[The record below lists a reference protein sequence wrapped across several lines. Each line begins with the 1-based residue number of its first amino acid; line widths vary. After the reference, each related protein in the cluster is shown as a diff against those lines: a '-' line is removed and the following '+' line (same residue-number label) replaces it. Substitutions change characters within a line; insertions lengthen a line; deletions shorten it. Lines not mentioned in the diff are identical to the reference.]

1 MKIVSSSEMRE
12 IDRVSSEQFAVPS
25 LTLME
30 NAGSAVA
37 QFAGRNY
44 RRHSNL
50 FGVVCGKGNNGGDGL
65 VAARKLHEANQ
76 QVRLLL
82 LADPA
87 ELQGDAAAN
96 YERLPI
102 KPVIAKSSDELNSEA
117 AEAVF
122 ASPVIIDA
130 ILGSGFHPPVAG
142 LYAKAIEKISAS
154 RAHVIAVDVPS
165 GADSEG
171 SGDRMGPIARAD
183 AIVTFTRPRP
193 AHVFG
198 QLSSGP
204 IVVAPIGSPD
214 EAVRSSLRLNVIT
227 AKDLAPILGPR
238 PRDSNKGMYGHVL
251 VVGGSLGKSG
261 AAAMAGFSALRSG
274 AGLVTVATPRSVL
287 PTVAG
292 FHPELMTEPLEET
305 GEGAISLHAVE
316 RLQELAQKKTVVA
329 IGPGVSRNEETAQ
342 VVRKL
347 VADLKTAIVLDAD
360 GLNAFEGRA
369 QDLNPSQR
377 PGGGKNAGKTLVLTP
392 HPGEM
397 ARLTGLSIPEIQR
410 DRVNL
415 ARSFAAEHQVILVL
429 KGDRTIVAGPDGE
442 AWVNTTGN
450 PALATGGT
458 GDILTGIVAAMVAQN
473 PGRALEAVLCA
484 VHLHGFAGDLAA
496 WSYTETLSGATFG
509 WHPIVATDLV
519 KVLPLCFPRLRARAE
534 RPWTRVAGAFAGGV
548 LPLAG

>member
-1 MKIVSSSEMRE
+1 MKIVTSEEMRE
-12 IDRVSSEQFAVPS
+12 IDRITSERFGVPS

-37 QFAGRNY
+37 EFS
-44 RRHSNL
+44 RRCYPQANL

-65 VAARKLHEANQ
+65 VAARKLHEAHQ
-76 QVRLLL
+76 HVRLLL

-87 ELQGDAAAN
+87 ELRGDAAAN

-102 KPVIAKSSDELNSEA
+102 KPVIANSSAELNSKEA
-117 AEAVF
+117 QAVF
-122 ASPVIIDA
+122 ASPVVIDA
-130 ILGSGFHPPVAG
+130 ILGSGFRPPVAG
-142 LYAKAIEKISAS
+142 LYAEAIEKINTSKA
-154 RAHVIAVDVPS
+154 RVVAVDIPS
-165 GADSEG
+165 GADSDG
-171 SGDRMGPIARAD
+171 FADQTGAVARAD

-204 IVVAPIGSPD
+204 IAVAPIGSPD
-214 EAVRSSLRLNVIT
+214 QAVRSSLRLNVIT
-227 AKDLAPILGPR
+227 AKDIAPLMGPR

-251 VVGGSLGKSG
+251 VVGGSLGKAG

-274 AGLVTVATPRSVL
+274 AGLVTVATPRSAL
-287 PTVAG
+287 ATVAG
-292 FHPELMTEPLEET
+292 FHPELMTEPLKET
-305 GEGAISLHAVE
+305 GDGAISVDALE
-316 RLQELAQKKTVVA
+316 LLQQLAHKKTVLA
-329 IGPGVSRNEETAQ
+329 IGPGVSRNDETAE

-347 VADLKTAIVLDAD
+347 VFERQTAIVLDAD

-369 QDLNPSQR
+369 KDLSPR
-377 PGGGKNAGKTLVLTP
+377 ERAGGAKAPRRTLVLTP

-397 ARLTGLSIPEIQR
+397 SRLTGLSIAEIQR
-410 DRVNL
+410 DRVNV
-415 ARSFAAEHQVILVL
+415 ARSFAGDHQVILVL

-450 PALATGGT
+450 PGMATGGT
-458 GDILTGIVAAMVAQN
+458 GDILTGLVAGLVAQN
-473 PGRALEAVLCA
+473 PQRPFEAVLCA

-496 WSYTETLSGATFG
+496 GSCADLLSGEYFG

-519 KVLPLCFPRLRARAE
+519 KVLPLSFPRLRMQAE
-534 RPWTRVAGAFAGGV
+534 RPWTQVAGCAEGEAQV
-548 LPLAG
+548 LAG